1 MIENVSFLSPTGVT
15 VNAALALPAGDAK
28 GPAVV
33 VLHEWWGLNA
43 HVRTLLSRL
52 ADAGFAALAPDL
64 YHGQVAT
71 SPADAHRLMTELQ
84 WSVALD
90 EIAGAK
96 AFLEAHPRAG
106 AKVGVTG
113 FCMGGAGALA
123 TACNVPG
130 FAAAVMFYGRR
141 AAHSGPRLVARPVGH
156 RGRRDGHPRRALGP
170 RAHLRPP
177 RLRRRA
183 RLRERHAPRR
193 VQPRVRR
200 ARVVAHARLLPHAPR
215 LRRVAR
221 AATRSKPYD

>member
-1 MIENVSFLSPTGVT
+1 MIENVSFPSPTGVT

-71 SPADAHRLMTELQ
+71 NPADAHRLMTELQ

-130 FAAAVMFYGRR
+130 VAAAVMFYGIPPAHYTPWATADVPPIQAHVSSRDPWVTV
-141 AAHSGPRLVARPVGH
+141 AAATAIHDALSA
-156 RGRRDGHPRRALGP
+156 RGRTFDLHVYDAEHAFVNDTRPDVYSPECAALAWS
-170 RAHLRPP
+170 RMLAFFRTHL
-177 RLRRRA
+177 A
-183 RLRERHAPRR
+183 
-193 VQPRVRR
+193 
-200 ARVVAHARLLPHAPR
+200 
-215 LRRVAR
+215 
-221 AATRSKPYD
+221 